1 MTSATSPRAP
11 PPSGWCCFGFGA
23 NSAIGVV
30 SAVALLWRLR
40 ARERRLRLRGGALYV
55 VAITLFL
62 LAAYITCQGISSLL
76 SED

>member
-1 MTSATSPRAP
+1 
-11 PPSGWCCFGFGA
+11 
-23 NSAIGVV
+23 VV

>member
-1 MTSATSPRAP
+1 VEA
-11 PPSGWCCFGFGA
+11 
-23 NSAIGVV
+23 
-30 SAVALLWRLR
+30 
-40 ARERRLRLRGGALYV
+40 ARTREEIKAERGGALYV